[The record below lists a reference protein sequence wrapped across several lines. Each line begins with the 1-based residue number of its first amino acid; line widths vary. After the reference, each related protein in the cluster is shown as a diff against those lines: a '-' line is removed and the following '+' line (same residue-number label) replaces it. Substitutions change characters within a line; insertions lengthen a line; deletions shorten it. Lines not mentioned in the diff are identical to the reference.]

1 MFPLFFL
8 SLFAQ
13 IFRIQAMNWLNI
25 ITYSGTFVFAITGTL
40 KARTHKMDAF
50 GAAVLAFCTAYG
62 GGTIRDILL
71 GIQPV
76 NWLGDYIALALVI
89 SALGIIFLFKTNI
102 DKFNRI
108 IFITDAIG
116 LGMFTIAGIQVSMHV
131 GVGSLYSVIM
141 GVITATF
148 GGLVTDILCNNIPDL
163 LKSGELYAT
172 ACFVGGLIFILLL
185 KLGISPDIC
194 MLTCVMLIVSLRI
207 LSKMKKVHLP
217 RFK

>member
-1 MFPLFFL
+1 
-8 SLFAQ
+8 
-13 IFRIQAMNWLNI
+13 MNWLNI
-25 ITYSGTFVFAITGTL
+25 ITYSGTFVFALTGAL
-40 KARTHKMDAF
+40 KARTHKMDVF

-102 DKFNRI
+102 DKFNRV

-116 LGMFTIAGIQVSMHV
+116 LGMFTIAGIQVSMRL
-131 GVGSLYSVIM
+131 GIGSLYSVIM

-185 KLGISPDIC
+185 KSGISPDIC
-194 MLTCVMLIVSLRI
+194 MLTCVVLIVSLRI

>member
-1 MFPLFFL
+1 
-8 SLFAQ
+8 
-13 IFRIQAMNWLNI
+13 MNWLNI
-25 ITYSGTFVFAITGTL
+25 ITYSGTFVFALTGAL
-40 KARTHKMDAF
+40 KARTHKMDVF

-116 LGMFTIAGIQVSMHV
+116 LGMFTIAGIQVSMHI

-207 LSKMKKVHLP
+207 LSKMKKLHLP

>member
-1 MFPLFFL
+1 
-8 SLFAQ
+8 
-13 IFRIQAMNWLNI
+13 MNWLNI

-40 KARTHKMDAF
+40 KARTHKMDVF

-71 GIQPV
+71 GIRPV
-76 NWLGDYIALALVI
+76 NWLGDYFALTLVI
-89 SALGIIFLFKTNI
+89 SAVLIIFLFKTNM
-102 DKFNRI
+102 DKFNRV

-116 LGMFTIAGIQVSMHV
+116 LGMFTIAGIQISMQA
-131 GVGSLYSVIM
+131 GIGSVYSVIM

-163 LKSGELYAT
+163 LKNGEMYAT
-172 ACFVGGLIFILLL
+172 ACFIGGLVFILLI
-185 KLGISPDIC
+185 KLGIHPDVCILIC
-194 MLTCVMLIVSLRI
+194 VLLIVSLRV
-207 LSKMKKVHLP
+207 LSKVKKIHIP

>member
-1 MFPLFFL
+1 
-8 SLFAQ
+8 
-13 IFRIQAMNWLNI
+13 MNWLNI
-25 ITYSGTFVFAITGTL
+25 ITYSGTFVFALTGAL
-40 KARTHKMDAF
+40 KARTHKMDVF

-116 LGMFTIAGIQVSMHV
+116 LGMFTIAGIQVSMRV
-131 GVGSLYSVIM
+131 GIGSVYSVIM

-194 MLTCVMLIVSLRI
+194 MLTCVGLIVGLRI

>member
-1 MFPLFFL
+1 
-8 SLFAQ
+8 
-13 IFRIQAMNWLNI
+13 MNWLNI
-25 ITYSGTFVFAITGTL
+25 ITYSGTFVFAITGGL
-40 KARTHKMDAF
+40 KARTHKMDIF

-76 NWLGDYIALALVI
+76 NWLGDYIALGLVI
-89 SALGIIFLFKTNI
+89 SALIIIFLFKTNI
-102 DKFNRI
+102 DKFNRF
-108 IFITDAIG
+108 IFISDAIG
-116 LGMFTIAGIQVSMHV
+116 LGMFTIAGIKISMQV
-131 GVGSLYSVIM
+131 GIGSVYSVIM

-172 ACFVGGLIFILLL
+172 ACFVGGLIFVLLL
-185 KLGISPDIC
+185 RLGINPDVC
-194 MLTCVMLIVSLRI
+194 LLTCVALIVALRI
-207 LSKMKKVHLP
+207 LSKLKKVQLP

>member
-1 MFPLFFL
+1 MFRIFFL

-13 IFRIQAMNWLNI
+13 IFRMGAVNWLNI
-25 ITYSGTFVFAITGTL
+25 ITYSGTFVFALTGAL
-40 KARTHKMDAF
+40 KARTHKMDVF

-116 LGMFTIAGIQVSMHV
+116 LGMFTIAGIQVSMRV
-131 GVGSLYSVIM
+131 GISSVYSVIM

-148 GGLVTDILCNNIPDL
+148 GGLITDILCNNIPDL

-172 ACFVGGLIFILLL
+172 ACFIGGLIFILLL
-185 KLGISPDIC
+185 KFGISPDIC
-194 MLTCVMLIVSLRI
+194 MLICVMLIVALRV

-217 RFK
+217 LFK